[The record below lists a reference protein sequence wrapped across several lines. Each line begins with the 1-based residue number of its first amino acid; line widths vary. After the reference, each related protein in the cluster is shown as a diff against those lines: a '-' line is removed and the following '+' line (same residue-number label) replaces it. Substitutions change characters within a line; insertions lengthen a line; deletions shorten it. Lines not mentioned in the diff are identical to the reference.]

1 MSQKRLIP
9 GPSRGDLRRIL
20 ARLAVVVLA
29 TVIVADLADGSCDP
43 LPSLE
48 GVTFVSGQQA
58 HSSDLCVDSCVP
70 DCFCCSTPAPPAAAL
85 SIQGSGLV
93 SERPDQ
99 AGDSTR
105 PGFLPN
111 LDHVPI
117 LAL

>member
-1 MSQKRLIP
+1 MSQKRLLS
-9 GPSRGDLRRIL
+9 GLSRGDLRRIL

-29 TVIVADLADGSCDP
+29 TVIVADLANGFCDP

-48 GVTFVSGQQA
+48 GVPFVSGQQA

-70 DCFCCSTPAPPAAAL
+70 DCFCCSTPAPPVAAS
-85 SIQGSGLV
+85 SIRESDLV
-93 SERPDQ
+93 SERPAQ

-117 LAL
+117 LVL

>member
-1 MSQKRLIP
+1 MSQKRLLS
-9 GPSRGDLRRIL
+9 GLSRGDLRRIL

-43 LPSLE
+43 LPSLQ
-48 GVTFVSGQQA
+48 GAPFVSGQQA
-58 HSSDLCVDSCVP
+58 HASDLCVDSCVP
-70 DCFCCSTPAPPAAAL
+70 DCFCCSTPAPPAAAS
-85 SIQGSGLV
+85 SIQESDLA
-93 SERPDQ
+93 SERLAQ